1 MDRLPR
7 ILAGETLRA
16 VAAAW
21 VRARKAGRHV
31 LLGMGAHP
39 IKVGLSPVLI
49 DLLQRGLITGVAMN
63 GAGIIHDAEVA
74 MVGRTSE
81 DVDEVLGCGAFGMA
95 RETAEFL
102 NGAIAWGAKEGWAW
116 ARRWAGAW
124 LASDFPHRDL
134 SLVAAAAALAVPLTV
149 HVAVG
154 TDIIHLHPSVS
165 PEALGA
171 TSHRDFRLFAALVS
185 ELDHGVFINL
195 GSAVIIPEVFL
206 KALTLARNLGHQ
218 ASPLTTVNLDFV
230 QHYRPL
236 TNVVRRPTAGAG
248 RGFALD
254 RPPRVTVPA
263 ARGHGGGRDGGGL
276 MSTEIVIL
284 VDDLRLN
291 GYLDDSPTAQAL
303 ADALPIDGRAQLW
316 GEEIYFPVDRV
327 VADLDDTAAVVVNVG
342 DLGYWPT
349 GRAFCIFFGLTPG
362 SLPGEIR
369 PASAVNRVGRI
380 TDDPCCLKLVKEGA
394 PVRIEKK

>member
-1 MDRLPR
+1 MKKLEPLSLDGIKTYRLSERHSKVGCQDFGSPWRKGGGFREFVDRLPR
-7 ILAGETLRA
+7 ILAGTALRE

-21 VRARKAGRHV
+21 VKARRQGRPV

-39 IKVGLSPVLI
+39 IKVGLSPVII

-102 NGAIAWGAKEGWAW
+102 NAAIAWGAHAGLGLGQAVG
-116 ARRWAGAW
+116 RR
-124 LASDFPHRDL
+124 LQESDFPHKDL
-134 SLVAAAAALAVPLTV
+134 SLVAAAAALEVPLTV

-154 TDIIHLHPSVS
+154 ADIIHLHPSVD

-171 TSHRDFRLFAALVS
+171 TTHRDFRLFAALVS

-236 TNVVRRPTAGAG
+236 TNVVRRPTAGSG
-248 RGFALD
+248 QGYALTGHHELLF
-254 RPPRVTVPA
+254 PLLA
-263 ARGHGGGRDGGGL
+263 A
-276 MSTEIVIL
+276 L
-284 VDDLRLN
+284 VV
-291 GYLDDSPTAQAL
+291 
-303 ADALPIDGRAQLW
+303 
-316 GEEIYFPVDRV
+316 EELEE
-327 VADLDDTAAVVVNVG
+327 A
-342 DLGYWPT
+342 
-349 GRAFCIFFGLTPG
+349 
-362 SLPGEIR
+362 
-369 PASAVNRVGRI
+369 
-380 TDDPCCLKLVKEGA
+380 
-394 PVRIEKK
+394 

>member
-1 MDRLPR
+1 MKKLEPLSLDGIKTYSLSERHSKVGFQDFGSPWRPGGGFREFVDRLPR
-7 ILAGETLRA
+7 VLAGAAFRE

-21 VRARKAGRHV
+21 VRARKAGRPV

-102 NGAIAWGAKEGWAW
+102 NGAMAWGARQGLGLGQAVG
-116 ARRWAGAW
+116 RR
-124 LASDFPHRDL
+124 LIESDFPHKDL
-134 SLVAAAAALAVPLTV
+134 SLVAAAAALEVPLTV

-195 GSAVIIPEVFL
+195 GSAVVIPEVFL

-248 RGFALD
+248 RGLALTGHHELLF
-254 RPPRVTVPA
+254 PMLA
-263 ARGHGGGRDGGGL
+263 AL
-276 MSTEIVIL
+276 VI
-284 VDDLRLN
+284 
-291 GYLDDSPTAQAL
+291 
-303 ADALPIDGRAQLW
+303 
-316 GEEIYFPVDRV
+316 EEMEE
-327 VADLDDTAAVVVNVG
+327 A
-342 DLGYWPT
+342 
-349 GRAFCIFFGLTPG
+349 
-362 SLPGEIR
+362 
-369 PASAVNRVGRI
+369 
-380 TDDPCCLKLVKEGA
+380 
-394 PVRIEKK
+394 

>member
-1 MDRLPR
+1 MKKLEPLSLDGIKTYRLSERHSKVSCQDFGSPWRKGGGFREFVDRLPR
-7 ILAGETLRA
+7 ILAGEALRQ
-16 VAAAW
+16 VAEAW
-21 VRARKAGRHV
+21 VRARTQGRPV

-74 MVGRTSE
+74 MAGRTSE
-81 DVDEVLGCGAFGMA
+81 DVDEVLGCGQFGMA

-102 NGAIAWGAKEGWAW
+102 NAAIAWGAKQGLGLGQAVG
-116 ARRWAGAW
+116 RR
-124 LASDFPHRDL
+124 LQESDFPHKDL
-134 SLVAAAAALAVPLTV
+134 SLVAAAAALEVPVTV

-154 TDIIHLHPSVS
+154 TDIIHLHPSVD

-171 TSHRDFRLFAALVS
+171 TTHRDFRLFAALVS

-236 TNVVRRPTAGAG
+236 TNVVRRPTAGSG
-248 RGFALD
+248 QGYALTGHHELLF
-254 RPPRVTVPA
+254 PLLA
-263 ARGHGGGRDGGGL
+263 A
-276 MSTEIVIL
+276 L
-284 VDDLRLN
+284 VV
-291 GYLDDSPTAQAL
+291 
-303 ADALPIDGRAQLW
+303 
-316 GEEIYFPVDRV
+316 EELEE
-327 VADLDDTAAVVVNVG
+327 A
-342 DLGYWPT
+342 
-349 GRAFCIFFGLTPG
+349 
-362 SLPGEIR
+362 
-369 PASAVNRVGRI
+369 
-380 TDDPCCLKLVKEGA
+380 
-394 PVRIEKK
+394 

>member
-1 MDRLPR
+1 MQWSWSRIPAEFLVANVRLCRQGKLDQRRGFLHVRKGVVEGLGPG
-7 ILAGETLRA
+7 AALRE

-21 VRARKAGRHV
+21 VRARRQGRQV

-49 DLLQRGLITGVAMN
+49 DLLKRGLITGVAMN

-81 DVDEVLGCGAFGMA
+81 DVDEVLGCGQFGMA

-102 NGAIAWGAKEGWAW
+102 NAAIAWGAKEGLGLGQAVG
-116 ARRWAGAW
+116 RR
-124 LASDFPHRDL
+124 LFESDFPHRDL
-134 SLVAAAAALAVPLTV
+134 SLVGMAAALEVPLTV

-154 TDIIHLHPSVS
+154 TDIIHLHPSVD

-171 TSHRDFRLFAALVS
+171 TTHLDFRLFAALVS

-206 KALTLARNLGHQ
+206 KALTLARNLGHK

-236 TNVVRRPTAGAG
+236 TNVVRRPTAEAG
-248 RGFALD
+248 QGLALTGHHELMF
-254 RPPRVTVPA
+254 PLLA
-263 ARGHGGGRDGGGL
+263 A
-276 MSTEIVIL
+276 MV
-284 VDDLRLN
+284 V
-291 GYLDDSPTAQAL
+291 
-303 ADALPIDGRAQLW
+303 
-316 GEEIYFPVDRV
+316 EEMEE
-327 VADLDDTAAVVVNVG
+327 A
-342 DLGYWPT
+342 
-349 GRAFCIFFGLTPG
+349 
-362 SLPGEIR
+362 
-369 PASAVNRVGRI
+369 
-380 TDDPCCLKLVKEGA
+380 
-394 PVRIEKK
+394 

>member
-1 MDRLPR
+1 MKKLEPLSLDGIKTYSLSERHSKVSQADFGAPWKKGGSFREFVDCLPR
-7 ILAGETLRA
+7 ILAGEAVRE

-21 VRARKAGRHV
+21 VKARKNGRQV

-81 DVDEVLGCGAFGMA
+81 DVDEVLGCGRFGMA

-102 NGAIAWGAKEGWAW
+102 NGAIAWGAKEGLGLGQAVG
-116 ARRWAGAW
+116 RR
-124 LASDFPHRDL
+124 LLESDFPHRDL
-134 SLVAAAAALAVPLTV
+134 SLVAAAAALEVPLTV

-154 TDIIHLHPSVS
+154 TDIIHLHPSVA

-171 TSHRDFRLFAALVS
+171 TTHRDFRLFAALVS
-185 ELDHGVFINL
+185 ELDDGVFINL
-195 GSAVIIPEVFL
+195 GSAVVIPEVFL
-206 KALTLARNLGHQ
+206 KALTLARNLGHK

-248 RGFALD
+248 QGYALTGHHELLL
-254 RPPRVTVPA
+254 PLLA
-263 ARGHGGGRDGGGL
+263 A
-276 MSTEIVIL
+276 L
-284 VDDLRLN
+284 VL
-291 GYLDDSPTAQAL
+291 
-303 ADALPIDGRAQLW
+303 
-316 GEEIYFPVDRV
+316 EEM
-327 VADLDDTAAVVVNVG
+327 
-342 DLGYWPT
+342 
-349 GRAFCIFFGLTPG
+349 
-362 SLPGEIR
+362 E
-369 PASAVNRVGRI
+369 
-380 TDDPCCLKLVKEGA
+380 
-394 PVRIEKK
+394 EK

>member
-1 MDRLPR
+1 MKKLEPLSLDGIKTYSLSERHSKVSSQDFGSPWRKGGGFREFVDRLPR
-7 ILAGETLRA
+7 ILAGQALRE
-16 VAAAW
+16 VAEAW
-21 VRARKAGRHV
+21 VRARTQGRPV

-39 IKVGLSPVLI
+39 IKVGLSPVII

-74 MVGRTSE
+74 MAGRTSE

-102 NGAIAWGAKEGWAW
+102 NAAITWGAHAGLGLGQAVG
-116 ARRWAGAW
+116 RR
-124 LASDFPHRDL
+124 LLESDFPHKDL
-134 SLVAAAAALAVPLTV
+134 SLVAAAAALETPLTV

-154 TDIIHLHPSVS
+154 TDIIHLHPSVD

-171 TSHRDFRLFAALVS
+171 TTHRDFRLFAALVS

-236 TNVVRRPTAGAG
+236 TNVVRRPTAGSG
-248 RGFALD
+248 QGYALTGHHELLF
-254 RPPRVTVPA
+254 PLLA
-263 ARGHGGGRDGGGL
+263 A
-276 MSTEIVIL
+276 L
-284 VDDLRLN
+284 VV
-291 GYLDDSPTAQAL
+291 
-303 ADALPIDGRAQLW
+303 
-316 GEEIYFPVDRV
+316 EELEE
-327 VADLDDTAAVVVNVG
+327 A
-342 DLGYWPT
+342 
-349 GRAFCIFFGLTPG
+349 
-362 SLPGEIR
+362 
-369 PASAVNRVGRI
+369 
-380 TDDPCCLKLVKEGA
+380 
-394 PVRIEKK
+394 

>member
-1 MDRLPR
+1 MKKLEPLSLDGIKTYRLSERHSKVSQADFGAPWQKGGSFREFVDRLPR
-7 ILAGETLRA
+7 ILAGEAVRE

-21 VRARKAGRHV
+21 VTARKNGRPV

-49 DLLQRGLITGVAMN
+49 DLLERGLLTGVAMN

-81 DVDEVLGCGAFGMA
+81 DVDEVLGCGQFGMA

-102 NGAIAWGAKEGWAW
+102 NGAMAWGAKEGLGLGLAVG
-116 ARRWAGAW
+116 RR
-124 LASDFPHRDL
+124 LLESDFPHRDL
-134 SLVAAAAALAVPLTV
+134 SLVAAAAALGVPLTV

-154 TDIIHLHPSVS
+154 TDIIHLHPSVA

-171 TSHRDFRLFAALVS
+171 TSHLDFRLFAALVS
-185 ELDHGVFINL
+185 DLNDGVFINL

-206 KALTLARNLGHQ
+206 KALTLARNLGHP

-248 RGFALD
+248 RGLALTGHHELLL
-254 RPPRVTVPA
+254 PLLA
-263 ARGHGGGRDGGGL
+263 AMVIEEMEGG
-276 MSTEIVIL
+276 
-284 VDDLRLN
+284 
-291 GYLDDSPTAQAL
+291 
-303 ADALPIDGRAQLW
+303 
-316 GEEIYFPVDRV
+316 
-327 VADLDDTAAVVVNVG
+327 
-342 DLGYWPT
+342 
-349 GRAFCIFFGLTPG
+349 
-362 SLPGEIR
+362 
-369 PASAVNRVGRI
+369 
-380 TDDPCCLKLVKEGA
+380 
-394 PVRIEKK
+394 